1 MSLSLDA
8 SHGGCELRRASRPRP
23 PARSEAA
30 SKSILEI
37 GDAVAQGLRALL
49 NHGCGHGCSLV
60 RLGQM
65 HPAPTVLIQE
75 TAPESCSQVCSS

>member
-8 SHGGCELRRASRPRP
+8 SPGGCELRRASRPRP
-23 PARSEAA
+23 PARSEPAP
-30 SKSILEI
+30 KSILEI

-49 NHGCGHGCSLV
+49 DHGCGLV

-65 HPAPTVLIQE
+65 QPRPTGSDSE
-75 TAPESCSQVCSS
+75 DCSREL